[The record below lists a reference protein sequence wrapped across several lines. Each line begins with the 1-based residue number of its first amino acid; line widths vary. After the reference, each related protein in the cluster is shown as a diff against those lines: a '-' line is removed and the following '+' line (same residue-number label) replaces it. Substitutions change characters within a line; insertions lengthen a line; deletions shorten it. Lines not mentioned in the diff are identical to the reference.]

1 LRAIIAL
8 KSDKTLLG
16 DTATI
21 AMLLRRTEL
30 EEESVDVYAVLRGA
44 EADGSIE
51 AGAVPVTWGVER
63 RREAPSSPAGHEH
76 SAPAVFGSPLEMSA
90 ARPEVPTLRERCL
103 AIGGVAT
110 RFRTQRCGIH
120 DIHSTWRDPLTASDG
135 ARLVGERHHPR
146 RGMRIRMDGSRGNRR
161 RRPHWP
167 DPNARV
173 GRARRR
179 NPPSAK
185 RPRRGNSHPGLEAS
199 ERTGWPTWDRALTT
213 VLLVDDHAVVRAG
226 LKALLEASGRVEVV
240 GEASSGEEAVRK
252 TRSLGPDIV
261 VMDLA
266 MPGMDGVQATRRI
279 TALDL
284 GTKVL
289 VLTIHDEDEFPVPA
303 IEGGAAGFL
312 NKSAADT
319 DLLGAL
325 EAVARGHSYLPR
337 RATALIARRKAM
349 DKPRG
354 AKGIEILSSRE
365 RTAVELCA
373 RGFTARETA
382 SEMLVSPKT
391 VEGYIGRAKSKLGL
405 DNRRD
410 IVRFA
415 LESGLLRA
423 EE

>member
-1 LRAIIAL
+1 
-8 KSDKTLLG
+8 
-16 DTATI
+16 
-21 AMLLRRTEL
+21 
-30 EEESVDVYAVLRGA
+30 
-44 EADGSIE
+44 
-51 AGAVPVTWGVER
+51 
-63 RREAPSSPAGHEH
+63 
-76 SAPAVFGSPLEMSA
+76 
-90 ARPEVPTLRERCL
+90 
-103 AIGGVAT
+103 
-110 RFRTQRCGIH
+110 
-120 DIHSTWRDPLTASDG
+120 
-135 ARLVGERHHPR
+135 
-146 RGMRIRMDGSRGNRR
+146 
-161 RRPHWP
+161 
-167 DPNARV
+167 
-173 GRARRR
+173 
-179 NPPSAK
+179 
-185 RPRRGNSHPGLEAS
+185 
-199 ERTGWPTWDRALTT
+199 LTT

-373 RGFTARETA
+373 RGSTARETA